1 MVRGEP
7 NLHRWL
13 TQILKADYEPGP
25 VHQFLARLP
34 RALEALGLEQRHQLI
49 ISTNFDTTLE
59 QAFDEEQEP
68 YDLVVYMASGPD
80 VGKFVHFP
88 FGGSPKSIVN
98 PNSYTG
104 FPIREYEYLERT
116 VIVKIHGAVDGS
128 VGDYAWRDNY
138 VVTEDEFI
146 DYLSGSPVE
155 SLVPVQILDKL
166 RESNCLFFG
175 YTMRDWTQRVF
186 LRRIWQGGHL
196 NSKSWAVAQ
205 DPDVLE
211 REFWTLS
218 HVDLYSA
225 DPTHYVE
232 QLRDHMAVRAQQL
245 APARAATG
253 GIFISYRRVESAF
266 LAMWLF
272 RRLTARFGQD
282 RVFMDIESVEPEA
295 DFDQVITSA
304 VASCEVLLALIGDQ
318 WLTSAD
324 TNGRRYLDDPEDF
337 VRLEIEAALTRG
349 VRVIPVLVEG
359 ARMPQASEL
368 PPNLAPLARRQAVEL
383 DPSRLD
389 EGIERL
395 IVALDRTLG

>member
-1 MVRGEP
+1 
-7 NLHRWL
+7 
-13 TQILKADYEPGP
+13 
-25 VHQFLARLP
+25 
-34 RALEALGLEQRHQLI
+34 
-49 ISTNFDTTLE
+49 
-59 QAFDEEQEP
+59 
-68 YDLVVYMASGPD
+68 
-80 VGKFVHFP
+80 
-88 FGGSPKSIVN
+88 
-98 PNSYTG
+98 
-104 FPIREYEYLERT
+104 
-116 VIVKIHGAVDGS
+116 
-128 VGDYAWRDNY
+128 
-138 VVTEDEFI
+138 
-146 DYLSGSPVE
+146 
-155 SLVPVQILDKL
+155 
-166 RESNCLFFG
+166 
-175 YTMRDWTQRVF
+175 
-186 LRRIWQGGHL
+186 
-196 NSKSWAVAQ
+196 
-205 DPDVLE
+205 
-211 REFWTLS
+211 
-218 HVDLYSA
+218 
-225 DPTHYVE
+225 
-232 QLRDHMAVRAQQL
+232 MAVRAQQL

-253 GIFISYRRVESAF
+253 GIFISHRRVESAF

-383 DPSRLD
+383 DPSPLD